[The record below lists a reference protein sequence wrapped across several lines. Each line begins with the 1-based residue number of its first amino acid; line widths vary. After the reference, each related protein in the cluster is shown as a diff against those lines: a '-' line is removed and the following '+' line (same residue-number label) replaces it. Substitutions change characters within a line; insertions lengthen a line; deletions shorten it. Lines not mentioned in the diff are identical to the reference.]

1 MSELAKRAGGSSG
14 RCSPARLIP
23 LPCHNDLL
31 NANFIDEGDRL
42 RIVDWEYAG
51 MGDPFFDL
59 GNFSVNHELPSEADE
74 ALLRA
79 YEGQVRPARLAR
91 LSLMRVVSDFREA
104 MWSVL
109 QQGISNLDF
118 DFVAYADEHFERL
131 LESASRPGF
140 ERALQDAADG

>member
-1 MSELAKRAGGSSG
+1 
-14 RCSPARLIP
+14 
-23 LPCHNDLL
+23 
-31 NANFIDEGDRL
+31 
-42 RIVDWEYAG
+42 

-59 GNFSVNHELPSEADE
+59 GNFSINHELPPEADE

-79 YEGQVRPARLAR
+79 YEGEVRPARLAR

-109 QQGISNLDF
+109 QQGISSLDF

-131 LESASRPGF
+131 LASASTPGF
-140 ERALQDAADG
+140 ERALQEAADG